1 MPTVTPSDQPPES
14 AEPPTSR
21 RRWRQDRDPE
31 PLPVRWV
38 VIGLLTA
45 AAATVGYLVAGPV
58 AAITAGCTVATAA
71 HKLIA

>member
-1 MPTVTPSDQPPES
+1 MSTVTPSD
-14 AEPPTSR
+14 EPPGPPSR
-21 RRWRQDRDPE
+21 RRLRRDRDPE

-45 AAATVGYLVAGPV
+45 AAATVGYVVAGPV
-58 AAITAGCTVATAA
+58 AAITAGCAVATAA

>member
-1 MPTVTPSDQPPES
+1 MSTVTPSDQPPE
-14 AEPPTSR
+14 PPQPPSSR
-21 RRWRQDRDPE
+21 RRLRRDRDPE

-38 VIGLLTA
+38 LIGLLTA

-58 AAITAGCTVATAA
+58 AAMTAGCAVATAA